1 MPARCI
7 SVWFYTFATTPGFCA
22 LDLQAKRQSNAHSMG
37 GLAAFGLGSACLTR
51 GRSQCWPG
59 SRVMKNG
66 RYRNPGGL
74 PTGAKTKG
82 DKVGSVADRTA
93 RLGEKSGKAAK

>member
-1 MPARCI
+1 
-7 SVWFYTFATTPGFCA
+7 
-22 LDLQAKRQSNAHSMG
+22 
-37 GLAAFGLGSACLTR
+37 
-51 GRSQCWPG
+51 
-59 SRVMKNG
+59 MKNG